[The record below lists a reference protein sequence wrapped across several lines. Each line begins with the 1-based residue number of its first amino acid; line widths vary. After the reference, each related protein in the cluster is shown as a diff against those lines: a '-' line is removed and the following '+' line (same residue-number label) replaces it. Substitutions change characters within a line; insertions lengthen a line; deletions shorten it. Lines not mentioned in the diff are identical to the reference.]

1 MRKLFAD
8 LFLIVA
14 AMLLPSSCAKQDTD
28 GSNILTGEWKL
39 EEVGGIP
46 ATDLIYGGLDIY
58 LVFSKELSFE
68 IFQRLEGGDKYVRH
82 TGSYTFDGIVAAGS
96 YSDGAPW
103 ATDYRINV
111 NGDTLTMTGNS
122 EDYVYVRASVPEA
135 VRSSAIDSPE
145 FRSASVSGGRFL

>member
-46 ATDLIYGGLDIY
+46 ATDLIQDGYGAVPDLNP
-58 LVFSKELSFE
+58 V
-68 IFQRLEGGDKYVRH
+68 
-82 TGSYTFDGIVAAGS
+82 VAAAGPVHGE
-96 YSDGAPW
+96 DLILGE
-103 ATDYRINV
+103 IQLH
-111 NGDTLTMTGNS
+111 NGL
-122 EDYVYVRASVPEA
+122 A
-135 VRSSAIDSPE
+135 VHGD
-145 FRSASVSGGRFL
+145 FRPGQGL